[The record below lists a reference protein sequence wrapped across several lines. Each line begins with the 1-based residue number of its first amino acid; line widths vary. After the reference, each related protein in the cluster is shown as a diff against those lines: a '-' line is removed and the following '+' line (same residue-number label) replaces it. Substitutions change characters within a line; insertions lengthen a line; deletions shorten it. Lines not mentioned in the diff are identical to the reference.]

1 MRKIIYPVLG
11 LIWFG
16 AVSLGAET
24 STNSNSGQLF
34 QFRFNLNHP
43 LVYAV
48 EIKNTDTS
56 DVQVTQRTSMTRVT
70 SDFRYKIKLTGTK
83 ANQDGTTSV
92 FYVLFDYESDSQ
104 TQSPNGQIE
113 NITRGLDIV
122 TKHNGIV
129 VVDTAKRIGGSQIQ
143 TMKQSIYPHLLSGY
157 FDFDPMGHIKKIDGD
172 LPFIETWENNLKYG
186 MGLFYIEFPKCPL
199 SVQESWTNNITKDV
213 EGGMTLSDAIVQ
225 PWVFTRQP
233 DQFTTNSQVA
243 CFALYESDYEKD
255 LSGYIDQQGQ
265 RNSVI
270 FPEINESIHAT
281 YEFDQKRGLLLSA
294 KLSNSK
300 QSDLKTVY
308 QGNSSV
314 GHYDNRK
321 ELTIKLI
328 SQ

>member
-1 MRKIIYPVLG
+1 MRNIIFSILG

-16 AVSLGAET
+16 AVPLDAEP
-24 STNSNSGQLF
+24 SINPDSSQLF
-34 QFRFNLNHP
+34 QFRFSLNHP

-56 DVQVTQRTSMTRVT
+56 DVQAGQRASMTRGT

-83 ANQDGTTSV
+83 TNQDGTTTV
-92 FYVLFDYESDSQ
+92 NFVPFDFESDSQ
-104 TQSPNGQIE
+104 TQSPNGEIE

-129 VVDTAKRIGGSQIQ
+129 VVDTAKKIGGSQMQ
-143 TMKQSIYPHLLSGY
+143 TMKQSIYPFLLSGY
-157 FDFDPMGHIKKIDGD
+157 FDFDPTGHIKKIDGD

-186 MGLFYIEFPKCPL
+186 MGLFYIEFPKRPL
-199 SVQESWTNNITKDV
+199 SIQESWTNNITKDI

-233 DQFTTNSQVA
+233 DQFATNGQA
-243 CFALYESDYEKD
+243 TCFALYESDYEKD
-255 LSGYIDQQGQ
+255 LGGFIDQQGQ
-265 RNSVI
+265 RNNVI
-270 FPEINESIHAT
+270 FPEINESVHAT
-281 YEFDQKRGLLLSA
+281 YEFDQKRGLLLSM

-308 QGNSSV
+308 QGNSST

-321 ELTIKLI
+321 DLTIKLI